1 MEITNTE
8 QLGRMICT
16 LRNRSGMTLRQLAD
30 DSGVSFNTIY
40 NTENN
45 RANISA
51 DNLLKLLRSLGAC
64 LCIENVP

>member
-1 MEITNTE
+1 
-8 QLGRMICT
+8 MICT
-16 LRNRSGMTLRQLAD
+16 LRNRKGVTLRQLAD
-30 DSGVSFNTIY
+30 DNGVSFNTIY

-64 LCIENVP
+64 LCIKNVP